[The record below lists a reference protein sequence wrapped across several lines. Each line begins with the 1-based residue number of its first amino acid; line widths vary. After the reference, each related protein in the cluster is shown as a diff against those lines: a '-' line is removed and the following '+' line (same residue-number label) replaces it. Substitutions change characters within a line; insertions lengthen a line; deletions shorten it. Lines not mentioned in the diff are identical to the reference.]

1 MDFFKKIKEREE
13 AQREEEE
20 LLPYKAPHPAWKLL
34 KKTFKIMMSVLV
46 ASVFVI
52 PGIRILTLNAHPNEA
67 TDLIW
72 TEASMASYKADP
84 DAFHTYKVSMGNN
97 YSKLGYFFFIEGTI
111 VEDEAGKIEQIQVTI
126 RYNDSTV
133 ENYELESGESASDEP
148 FVFVLCD
155 EKGNHYLADQ
165 TVKSKNSNLNYR
177 RLLFDNV
184 DMSGVDNLTINIYP
198 EHKFALEM
206 LDGVKNSDE
215 NAFATISVYMSVFKV
230 PEYKLSKR
238 ETAWI
243 DG

>member
-1 MDFFKKIKEREE
+1 MDFFKKIIEKNE
-13 AQREEEE
+13 AEREEEE
-20 LLPYKAPHPAWKLL
+20 LLPYKPPHPAWKLL
-34 KKTFKIMMSVLV
+34 KKAFKLMMTAIVVS
-46 ASVFVI
+46 AFVI
-52 PGIRILTLNAHPNEA
+52 PCVRIAQLNAHPNEA
-67 TDLIW
+67 VDLIW
-72 TEASMASYKADP
+72 TDASKASYRSAP
-84 DAFHTYKVSMGNN
+84 DAFHTYRIKMGNN

-133 ENYELESGESASDEP
+133 ENYENESGESASDEP

-155 EKGNHYLADQ
+155 EKGNHYLADRV
-165 TVKSKNSNLNYR
+165 VKSKSTNLNYR

-184 DMSGVDNLTINIYP
+184 DMSGVDNLTVNIYP
-198 EHKFALEM
+198 EHRFVLEM

-215 NAFATISVYMSVFKV
+215 NAFAAISVYMSIFDV